1 MHPWEEFRQTYPYG
15 KLQFTTKVGYTGII
29 RITDLGTLCGFVV
42 LPQDQ
47 VFFEKILYSFDDR
60 LPFQLDVHGGV
71 NFAGYLDKGTYAI
84 GFDCHHVD
92 DYIPGLDIGPCP
104 QAWKNEAFV
113 RYEIERL
120 ANQLK
125 KRSYLMIDFKK
136 IIAIVVCLSLLIFY
150 NHFTFSLVGDLI
162 NEWSDVLDEQLIIV
176 FSSIVFLYLDSVLS
190 KEAIRAMVILGGKDE

>member
-29 RITDLGTLCGFVV
+29 RITDLDTLCGYVV

-47 VFFEKILYSFDDR
+47 AFFEKILYSFDDR

-71 NFAGYLDKGTYAI
+71 TFAGYLDKGTYAI
-84 GFDCHHVD
+84 GFDCHHID

-104 QAWKNEAFV
+104 QAWKSEAFV

-176 FSSIVFLYLDSVLS
+176 FSSIVFLYLDFVLS

>member
-1 MHPWEEFRQTYPYG
+1 MHPWEEFREMYPCG
-15 KLQFTTKVGYTGII
+15 EVQFTTKVGYTGII
-29 RITDLGTLCGFVV
+29 RITDLDTLCGYVV

-47 VFFEKILYSFDDR
+47 AFFEKILYSFDDR

-71 NFAGYLDKGTYAI
+71 TFAGYLDKGTYAI
-84 GFDCHHVD
+84 GFDCHHID

-113 RYEIERL
+113 RYEIEHL

-176 FSSIVFLYLDSVLS
+176 FSSIVFLYLDFVLS

>member
-29 RITDLGTLCGFVV
+29 RITDLDTLCGYVV

-47 VFFEKILYSFDDR
+47 AFFEKILYSFDDR

-71 NFAGYLDKGTYAI
+71 TFAGYLDKGTYAI
-84 GFDCHHVD
+84 GFDCHHID

-104 QAWKNEAFV
+104 QAWKSEAFV

-190 KEAIRAMVILGGKDE
+190 KEAIRAMVILGGKNE

>member
-1 MHPWEEFRQTYPYG
+1 MHPWEKFKQTYPYG

-29 RITDLGTLCGFVV
+29 RITDLDTLCGYVV

-47 VFFEKILYSFDDR
+47 AFFEKILYSFDDR

-71 NFAGYLDKGTYAI
+71 TFAGYLDKGTYAI

-104 QAWKNEAFV
+104 QAWKSEAFV

>member
-1 MHPWEEFRQTYPYG
+1 MNPWEEFRQKYPYG

-29 RITDLGTLCGFVV
+29 RITDLDTLCGYVV

-47 VFFEKILYSFDDR
+47 AFFEKILYSFDDR

-71 NFAGYLDKGTYAI
+71 TFAGYLDKGTYAI
-84 GFDCHHVD
+84 GFDCHHID

-104 QAWKNEAFV
+104 QAWKSEAFV

-176 FSSIVFLYLDSVLS
+176 FSSIVFLYLDFVLS